1 MKTEDILTCVALFIA
16 VFLLTAVYAG
26 ILIPILRRF
35 RADQPILEI
44 GPVWHL
50 KKKGTPTMGGLSFI
64 LALLSVI
71 LGWGIVL
78 LWQGDTAR
86 LLPVVLVVLFAGG
99 CGAIGFFDDYK
110 KLLKKENQGLLAWQK
125 YFLQLIAAAL
135 FLFAARALEL
145 IDTSIY
151 LPFFEGKL
159 ELGFFYYPFALLF
172 LTGLVNALN
181 LTDGLDG
188 LLSSTTAVLGAFFL
202 LYGNLTGNYTLLAFG
217 VLLLGMTLGFLLFNH
232 HPAKVFMGDTG
243 SLFLGGLV
251 AGAGLISSR
260 PVSVLGACGVFVIEA
275 ASVILQVVYFKLT
288 SGKRLFLMAP
298 LHHHFEKR
306 GLSENTI
313 VGIFS
318 AAGIL
323 FAAVMIFGG

>member
-1 MKTEDILTCVALFIA
+1 MKVEDIFTCVALFIS
-16 VFLLTAVYAG
+16 VFVLTALYAG
-26 ILIPILRRF
+26 ILIPILRRL

-50 KKKGTPTMGGLSFI
+50 KKKGTPTMGGLSFV
-64 LALLSVI
+64 LALLSVM
-71 LGWGIVL
+71 LGWGITL
-78 LWQGDTAR
+78 LLKGKTAR
-86 LLPVVLVVLFAGG
+86 LLPVILVVLFAML

-135 FLFAARALEL
+135 FLFAARALGF
-145 IDTSIY
+145 IDTSIH
-151 LPFFEGKL
+151 LPFFEGRF
-159 ELGFFYYPFALLF
+159 ELGFFYYPLALLF
-172 LTGLVNALN
+172 LTGMVNALN

-188 LLSSTTAVLGAFFL
+188 LLSSTTAVMGAFFL
-202 LYGNLTGNYTLLAFG
+202 LYGNRTGNYTLLAFG
-217 VLLLGMTLGFLLFNH
+217 ALLLGMMLGFLLFNH

-251 AGAGLISSR
+251 AGAGLISGR
-260 PVSVLGACGVFVIEA
+260 PVGVLGAGGVFVIEA
-275 ASVILQVVYFKLT
+275 ASVMLQVVYFKLT
-288 SGKRLFLMAP
+288 HGKRLFLMAP

-306 GLSENTI
+306 GFSENAI

-323 FAAVMIFGG
+323 FAALMLVGG

>member
-1 MKTEDILTCVALFIA
+1 MKAEDIFLCVVLFVA
-16 VFLLTAVYAG
+16 VFVLTAVYGG

-64 LALLSVI
+64 LALLSVM
-71 LGWGIVL
+71 LGWSVTL

-86 LLPVVLVVLFAGG
+86 LLPVVLVVLFAMC

-125 YFLQLIAAAL
+125 YFLQLVASAL
-135 FLFAARALEL
+135 FLIAARVMGFV
-145 IDTSIY
+145 DTSIR
-151 LPFFEGKL
+151 LPFFEGRI
-159 ELGFFYYPFALLF
+159 ELGFFYYPLALLF

-188 LLSSTTAVLGAFFL
+188 LLGSTTAVLGAFFL
-202 LYGNLTGNYTLLAFG
+202 LYGNVTGDYTLRVLG
-217 VLLLGMTLGFLLFNH
+217 VLLLGMMLGFLLFNH

-243 SLFLGGLV
+243 SLFLGALV

-260 PVSVLGACGVFVIEA
+260 PVSVLGASGIFVIEA
-275 ASVILQVVYFKLT
+275 ASVILQVAYFKLT
-288 SGKRLFLMAP
+288 HGKRLFLMAP

-306 GLSENTI
+306 GLRENTI

-323 FAAVMIFGG
+323 FAAVMLLGG